1 LNSAIISIGS
11 NIDPEQN
18 IAKMLTILE
27 KDCQVQKVSELVR
40 TKPIGIED
48 QPDFVNGAALVET
61 EFGQE
66 HFKRYLKSVEDALGR
81 DRSLP
86 KFGPRT
92 MDLDIVVWNGE
103 VVDEDFYTRDF
114 LRNAAESLGFKMNN

>member
-1 LNSAIISIGS
+1 MNLAIISIGS

-18 IAKMLTILE
+18 IEKMLAILE
-27 KDCQVQKVSELVR
+27 KECQVQQVSEFVR
-40 TKPIGIED
+40 TKPIGMED
-48 QPDFVNGAALVET
+48 QPDFVNGAAQVAT
-61 EFGQE
+61 ELPQDD
-66 HFKRYLKSVEDALGR
+66 FKRYLKSVEDALGR

-103 VVDEDFYTRDF
+103 VVDEDFYTRGF
-114 LRNAAESLGFKMNN
+114 LRDAVESLGFKKE

>member
-1 LNSAIISIGS
+1 LNSVIISIGS

-27 KDCQVQKVSELVR
+27 KDCRVLKVSELVR

-61 EFGQE
+61 ALDQVD
-66 HFKRYLKSVEDALGR
+66 FKQYLKSVEDALGR

-86 KFGPRT
+86 KFGPRS

-103 VVDEDFYTRDF
+103 IVDEDYYTRDF
-114 LRNAAESLGFKMNN
+114 LRDAAESLGFKKE

>member
-1 LNSAIISIGS
+1 MNSAIISIGS

-18 IAKMLTILE
+18 IAKMLALME
-27 KDCQVQKVSELVR
+27 KDCRVLMVSELVR

-61 EFGQE
+61 ELTQVD
-66 HFKRYLKSVEDALGR
+66 FKQYLKSVEDALGR

-103 VVDEDFYTRDF
+103 IVDEDYYTRDF
-114 LRNAAESLGFKMNN
+114 LRDAAESLGFKKE